1 MALLRTAL
9 LGGVQTGMA
18 RRAGIETHRRKSKA
32 ESCGRNFRPIVP
44 KENHSIERV

>member
-1 MALLRTAL
+1 MDFLRSVLLE
-9 LGGVQTGMA
+9 GVQTEMA
-18 RRAGIETHRRKSKA
+18 RRAGIKAHYRKSKA